1 LIYPN
6 PCIQL
11 STVKDR
17 QGQLL
22 IASSRLM
29 DPNFARSIVLI
40 VREDEDSVIG
50 LVLNR
55 PLEISVE
62 QAVGEEID
70 AADGVHQ
77 FIHQGG
83 PCPGPLMVLY
93 TSSGHEDSDGEAVMP
108 GVRFT
113 AQRDEIENLMR
124 RSPSSIKYF
133 ANYSGW
139 GPGQLDSEIEEGS
152 WVLTKATPEEIFGDD
167 EEQWEKIRMRVMMGI
182 DPQRMPQDPS
192 AN

>member
-1 LIYPN
+1 
-6 PCIQL
+6 
-11 STVKDR
+11 
-17 QGQLL
+17 
-22 IASSRLM
+22 M

-55 PLEISVE
+55 PLELSVE
-62 QAVGEEID
+62 QACGDQID

-93 TSSGHEDSDGEAVMP
+93 ASNDGDEADGEAVVP
-108 GVRFT
+108 GIRFT
-113 AQRDEIENLMR
+113 AQRDEIEELMR
-124 RSPSSIKYF
+124 RAPQRVKYF

-139 GPGQLDSEIEEGS
+139 GPGQ
-152 WVLTKATPEEIFGDD
+152 
-167 EEQWEKIRMRVMMGI
+167 
-182 DPQRMPQDPS
+182 
-192 AN
+192 